1 MGAAGQ
7 AVRDASA
14 WLARDLDSDRSWTL
28 RVTGEQAAE
37 LAGAVAAVRVRG
49 LRAAEFG
56 KADFALPVFGAV
68 LARAQH
74 DLEHGRGCVL
84 LRGLPVTADVE
95 DAARLMWGLGL
106 HLGRALRQHERVN
119 VGRYRDDLLAYI
131 VDQGLDYNAPNV
143 HGSATSAE
151 QMPHTDPADVV
162 GLLCVRKAESG
173 GVSRIASAM
182 AIYNEL
188 LATRPDLV
196 RVLEVGY
203 AHDLRRLESAPG
215 EGPLTPKRIPV
226 FSAHEGRL
234 ACVYNSKTVLA
245 AEKKTGVPLTA
256 LEREALD
263 VVNALALDPR
273 FQVEMSLEPGDA
285 QFLNN
290 YTILHSRTAWTDRDP
305 ATGRLMLRLWLK
317 VPNARALSPEMAAGY
332 SYGSQ
337 YDVSRQAADVGDV
350 QQQAAA

>member
-1 MGAAGQ
+1 MGAEARS
-7 AVRDASA
+7 VRDASA
-14 WLARDLDSDRSWTL
+14 WRAADLQVDGSW
-28 RVTGEQAAE
+28 VTTVSAAQAAE
-37 LAGAVAAVRVRG
+37 LSAAVAAVRARG

-56 KADFALPVFGAV
+56 KDDFPLPAFGAV
-68 LARAQH
+68 LARAQR

-84 LRGLPVTADVE
+84 LRHLPVTGDVE

-119 VGRYRDDLLAYI
+119 VGRFRDELLAHI

-173 GVSRIASAM
+173 GVSRIASAT
-182 AIYNEL
+182 AIYHEL

-203 AHDLRRLESAPG
+203 AHDLRRLESASG

-226 FSAHEGRL
+226 YSEHEGRL
-234 ACVYNSKTVLA
+234 ACVFNSKTVLA
-245 AEKKTGVPLTA
+245 AERKTGVPLTA
-256 LEREALD
+256 PEREALD
-263 VVNALALDPR
+263 AVCALALDPR
-273 FQVEMSLEPGDA
+273 FQLEMELQPGDA

-290 YTILHSRTAWTDRDP
+290 YTILHSRTAWKDRDP

-317 VPNARALSPEMAAGY
+317 VPNARALSPVMAAGY
-332 SYGSQ
+332 SYGAH
-337 YDVSRQAADVGDV
+337 YDV

>member
-1 MGAAGQ
+1 MGAEARP
-7 AVRDASA
+7 VRDASA
-14 WLARDLDSDRSWTL
+14 WRAADLQADGSW
-28 RVTGEQAAE
+28 VTTASAAQSAE
-37 LAGAVAAVRVRG
+37 LSAAVAAVRARG

-56 KADFALPVFGAV
+56 KDDFPLPSFGAV
-68 LARAQH
+68 LARAQQ

-84 LRGLPVTADVE
+84 LRGLPVTGDVE

-119 VGRYRDDLLAYI
+119 VGRFRDELLAHI

-173 GVSRIASAM
+173 GVSRIASAT
-182 AIYNEL
+182 AVYNEL

-196 RVLEVGY
+196 RVLEEGY
-203 AHDLRRLESAPG
+203 AHDLRRLESAPD
-215 EGPLTPKRIPV
+215 EGPLTPRRIPV
-226 FSAHEGRL
+226 FSEHEGRF

-245 AEKKTGVPLTA
+245 AEQKTGVPLTA

-263 VVNALALDPR
+263 AVNALALDPR
-273 FQVEMSLEPGDA
+273 FQVEMNLEPGDA

-290 YTILHSRTAWTDRDP
+290 YVILHSRTAWKDRDP

-332 SYGSQ
+332 SYGSR
-337 YDVSRQAADVGDV
+337 YDVR
-350 QQQAAA
+350 QQAAA

>member
-1 MGAAGQ
+1 MNAMPA
-7 AVRDASA
+7 AVREPCA
-14 WLARDLDSDRSWTL
+14 WLAADLQADRSWAVPVSEAQ
-28 RVTGEQAAE
+28 RAE
-37 LAGAVAAVRVRG
+37 LSAAVAAVRARG
-49 LRAAEFG
+49 LRAADFG
-56 KADFALPVFGAV
+56 KADFPLPAFGAV
-68 LARAQH
+68 LARAQQ

-84 LRGLPVTADVE
+84 LRGLPVTGDVE

-119 VGRYRDDLLAYI
+119 VGRYRDELLAHI

-173 GVSRIASAM
+173 GISRIASAM
-182 AIYNEL
+182 AVYNEL
-188 LATRPDLV
+188 RATRPDLV
-196 RVLEVGY
+196 RVLLEGY
-203 AHDLRRLESAPG
+203 VHDLRRLESAPG

-226 FSAHEGRL
+226 YSEHEGRL

-245 AEKKTGVPLTA
+245 AEKKTGMPLSP

-263 VVNALALDPR
+263 AVNALALDPR
-273 FQVEMSLEPGDA
+273 FQLEMALEPGDA

-290 YTILHSRTAWTDRDP
+290 YTILHSRTAWKDRDP

-332 SYGSQ
+332 SYGSH
-337 YDVSRQAADVGDV
+337 YDVR
-350 QQQAAA
+350 QQAAA

>member
-1 MGAAGQ
+1 MTAMPA
-7 AVRDASA
+7 AVREPCA
-14 WLARDLDSDRSWTL
+14 WRAADLQVDRSW
-28 RVTGEQAAE
+28 VVPVSEAQSAE
-37 LAGAVAAVRVRG
+37 LSAAVAAVRARG
-49 LRAAEFG
+49 LRAADFG
-56 KADFALPVFGAV
+56 KADFPLPMFGPALAK
-68 LARAQH
+68 AQH

-84 LRGLPVTADVE
+84 LRGLPVSGDVE

-106 HLGRALRQHERVN
+106 YLGRALRQHERVN
-119 VGRYRDDLLAYI
+119 LGRFRDDLLAHI

-143 HGSATSAE
+143 FGSATGAE

-182 AIYNEL
+182 AVYNEL
-188 LATRPDLV
+188 RATRPDLV
-196 RVLEVGY
+196 RVLLDGY
-203 AHDLRRLESAPG
+203 AHDLRSQQAGES
-215 EGPLTPKRIPV
+215 GPLTPKRVPV
-226 FSAHEGRL
+226 YSEHEGRL

-245 AEKKTGVPLTA
+245 GAQKTGVPLTR

-263 VVNALALDPR
+263 AVNALALDPR
-273 FQVEMSLEPGDA
+273 FQLEMHLEPGDA

-290 YTILHSRTAWTDRDP
+290 YTLLHSRTEWKDRDP

-317 VPNARALSPEMAAGY
+317 VPNARALSPVMAAGY
-332 SYGSQ
+332 SYGAH
-337 YDVSRQAADVGDV
+337 YDV